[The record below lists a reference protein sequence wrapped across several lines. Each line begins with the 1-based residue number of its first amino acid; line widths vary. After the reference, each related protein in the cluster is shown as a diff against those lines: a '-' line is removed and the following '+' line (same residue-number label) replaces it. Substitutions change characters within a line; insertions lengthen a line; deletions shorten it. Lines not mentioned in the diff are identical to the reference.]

1 MKTPEGEGRAR
12 KLWLQYRS
20 LRDRHIT
27 PALTPFVRPAVE
39 PVARQM
45 VEDLFGFWLLWH
57 LYGGFEGLEK
67 FGMHPSTI
75 WRKIARFRKM
85 TGQHPDVF
93 RMPGVEIDPEAYWAA
108 ANGAE

>member
-1 MKTPEGEGRAR
+1 
-12 KLWLQYRS
+12 
-20 LRDRHIT
+20 
-27 PALTPFVRPAVE
+27 
-39 PVARQM
+39 M